1 MLKTEHI
8 YFSYDTQDVLKD
20 ISLDVG
26 AGDWVGLLGPNGSG
40 KTTLL
45 KIFSGYLR
53 PRTGTVRL
61 SPSPLVPVRQRF
73 SGGGEGRLPADGV
86 VAGGEGDIFSLSR
99 STIARTI
106 AVVPQETNVFL
117 PFTAFDVVM
126 MGRFAYR
133 SGFGFDTKEDI
144 AAARHAME
152 LTGTTHLAGR
162 SISELSGG
170 ERQRVIIARAL
181 AQGPKILL
189 LDEPTAFLD
198 IKHQQEILLLLKRLN
213 TEHGLTIISSMHDIN
228 LALLY
233 CKRIVFLRDGAV
245 FGEGLPA
252 QVVTYANLKEVFGT
266 EVYVGINDL
275 NGKPYYLPY
284 SV

>member
-1 MLKTEHI
+1 MITVKNI
-8 YFSYDTQDVLKD
+8 YFSYDAQDVLKD
-20 ISLDVG
+20 ISLEIG

-45 KIFSGYLR
+45 KVFSGYLR
-53 PRTGTVRL
+53 PRTGNVLLGNREL
-61 SPSPLVPVRQRF
+61 FFF
-73 SGGGEGRLPADGV
+73 SKNELAKN
-86 VAGGEGDIFSLSR
+86 
-99 STIARTI
+99 I

-133 SGFGFDTKEDI
+133 RGFGFDTKEDI
-144 AAARHAME
+144 VATRHAME
-152 LTGTTHLAGR
+152 LTDTTHLAGR

-181 AQGPKILL
+181 SQGPKILL

-198 IKHQQEILLLLKRLN
+198 IKHQQEILSLLKRLN
-213 TEHGLTIISSMHDIN
+213 SEHGLTIVSSMHDIN

-233 CKRIVFLRDGAV
+233 CKRIVFLRDGGI

-284 SV
+284 NEP